1 MHQCDQ
7 VDHAQNAK
15 ESLGWN
21 TGSDSTLAN
30 NLSYYQLPIT
40 NYPLPIPSGP
50 GRMNSMLAQFHGRRR
65 GRQRMRWLD
74 SITDSMD
81 LSLSELWELVIDREA
96 WCAAIHGVAKS
107 RTQLSN
113 WTELNCKWGRKKS
126 LHTTSRDSLKLL
138 ISPTD
143 HYAKTRFSKARVMSS
158 SQAQCCFNK
167 KIND

>member
-50 GRMNSMLAQFHGRRR
+50 GRMNSMLAQFHETKLKES
-65 GRQRMRWLD
+65 QAH
-74 SITDSMD
+74 S
-81 LSLSELWELVIDREA
+81 
-96 WCAAIHGVAKS
+96 
-107 RTQLSN
+107 QLSMPQ
-113 WTELNCKWGRKKS
+113 EQQI
-126 LHTTSRDSLKLL
+126 LH
-138 ISPTD
+138 
-143 HYAKTRFSKARVMSS
+143 
-158 SQAQCCFNK
+158 
-167 KIND
+167 